1 MRELRVRYTA
11 NRRYFPE
18 GKRAEK
24 KPASLLAHTVG
35 SDVDHKRKRTEGR
48 IEFTTQTDSY
58 KVKRV
63 RCNPRVVCP
72 IGSKEGPTI
81 SGTAEI
87 VTDKVAVWRGYRANW
102 KIHPLMILFLACGI
116 RRRIKTGRSILIR
129 VHPDEP
135 NPLSGVTDP
144 LV

>member
-1 MRELRVRYTA
+1 MRELRVRYKA

-18 GKRAEK
+18 GKRAKK

-63 RCNPRVVCP
+63 RCNPRVVCL

-87 VTDKVAVWRGYRANW
+87 VTDQGCCLARVPRQLEDSPANDSF
-102 KIHPLMILFLACGI
+102 PRM
-116 RRRIKTGRSILIR
+116 R
-129 VHPDEP
+129 
-135 NPLSGVTDP
+135 N
-144 LV
+144 